1 LAVYPAFGRKGRILV
16 LVFVLSTLMFPVPV
30 QAESSTRPPRTVYHS
45 KSAVIQMYK
54 DLCDAHP
61 KYTSYEVIGQ
71 SYLGRDIYLFKI
83 GNPEGGRVMIDG
95 ATHGTEDAG
104 TEISYL
110 FMKWILE
117 SDEEEAYKV
126 LHGNY
131 FLVIPIINMDNY
143 GINRQNARTRYET
156 WESPTGQAIDCPY
169 GIDLNRN
176 GVTGWGQSGS
186 GDPYDDYQYRG
197 AWAGSEP
204 ETQAYRNAMNRYR
217 PDIYVNAHFGGE
229 YMLNRDPSEKRGMSE
244 KVLVLYDENRA
255 ERGVT
260 YRYSLVGGL
269 RGGFVANDGWGF
281 GASGWLVEFAKWENV
296 PAEYDT
302 FVSEWYPKAFPLYLA
317 WCQAVQIDVRTHI
330 SISLTSSTSYVG
342 FKVEING
349 NLTCNKVGV
358 PGAPV
363 LLSYSVNGG
372 EPWNNITFVSTAYD
386 GGYSA
391 EWMPSA
397 TGNYLVKAT
406 WSGNDTYPGAT
417 TIVNLAVIPFEG
429 QNVFSVESN
438 SSISELA
445 FNATS
450 WTLSFTASG
459 PHGTRGYVK
468 VTVAKSLVANI
479 TNIRVFLDG
488 IRSEYSIASLDDS
501 WLLTFDYIHSTHQ
514 VEVNLGT
521 PMEVDTT
528 PPIVSILYPENKTY
542 TVEDVPLTFTVSES
556 TALMGYSL
564 DGQMNVT
571 ISGNTTMVDLS
582 EGTHTITVY
591 ANDTAGN
598 MGYSDTVY
606 FTVDTVSPNIETL
619 SPENKTYTTSSVPLS
634 FTVDEA
640 TSWIGYSLDEQANI
654 TIAGN
659 KTLTGLSDGMHS
671 LVVYAS
677 DIAGNVGYSDIV
689 YFTIQTTPIDTTPP
703 SISIVSPEN
712 KTYDTTNIPLT
723 FTADESVSW
732 MAYSLDNNANVTITG
747 NTTLSGLSD
756 GSHSLVVNAKDTAG
770 NTGASETVYFSI
782 ETQKAEPFPTW
793 IVAPIVI
800 IAVVGAA
807 LLVYFAKVK
816 KTTEKVKW

>member
-1 LAVYPAFGRKGRILV
+1 MHACKFGEYTNKIHIPKTQTQTRGSLFEQVHDRRLGRVARVAIYPAFGKKGRILV

-30 QAESSTRPPRTVYHS
+30 QAESNTRPPKTVYHS
-45 KSAVIQMYK
+45 RSAVIQMYK

-61 KYTSYEVIGQ
+61 KYASYEVIGQ
-71 SYLGRDIYLFKI
+71 SYLDRDIYLFKI

-95 ATHGTEDAG
+95 ACHGTEDAG

-126 LHGNY
+126 RYGNY

-143 GINRQNARTRYET
+143 GTKRQNARTRYEA

-204 ETQAYRNAMNRYR
+204 ETQAYRNAMNKYR
-217 PDIYVNAHFGGE
+217 PDIYVNTHFGGE
-229 YMLNRDPSEKRGMSE
+229 YMLNRDPSEKSGMRE
-244 KVLVLYDENRA
+244 EVLALYDKIRA

-281 GASGWLVEFAKWENV
+281 GASGWLVEFAGWENV

-302 FVSEWYPKAFPLYLA
+302 FVSDWYPRAFPLYLA
-317 WCQAVQIDVRTHI
+317 WCQAVQIDVRTRI
-330 SISLTSSTSYVG
+330 SISLASSTSYVG

-358 PGAPV
+358 PEALV
-363 LLSYSVNGG
+363 LLSYSIDGG
-372 EPWNNITFVSTAYD
+372 ESWDNITFVSTGYD
-386 GGYSA
+386 GGYST
-391 EWMPSA
+391 EWMPPA
-397 TGNYLVKAT
+397 LGNYLVKAT
-406 WSGNDTYPGAT
+406 WSGNDTYPGT
-417 TIVNLAVIPFEG
+417 TTKVNLVVTPFEG

-445 FNATS
+445 FNATN

-459 PHGTRGYVK
+459 PNGTRGYVK

-479 TNIRVFLDG
+479 TNITVFLDG
-488 IRSEYSIASLDDS
+488 RQSEYSIASLDDS

-514 VEVNLGT
+514 VKVDLGT

-528 PPIVSILYPENKTY
+528 LPTISILYPENKTY
-542 TVEDVPLTFTVSES
+542 TVEDVSLSFTVDES
-556 TALMGYSL
+556 TSWMGYSL

-571 ISGNTTMVDLS
+571 ISGNTTIIGLS
-582 EGTHTITVY
+582 EGTHTMTVY

-598 MGYSDTVY
+598 MGASDAVY
-606 FTVDTVSPNIETL
+606 FTVDTVSPSIEIL
-619 SPENKTYTTSSVPLS
+619 SPENKTCTTSSVSLS
-634 FTVDEA
+634 FTVDES
-640 TSWIGYSLDEQANI
+640 TSWMGYSLDGQ
-654 TIAGN
+654 
-659 KTLTGLSDGMHS
+659 
-671 LVVYAS
+671 
-677 DIAGNVGYSDIV
+677 
-689 YFTIQTTPIDTTPP
+689 
-703 SISIVSPEN
+703 
-712 KTYDTTNIPLT
+712 
-723 FTADESVSW
+723 
-732 MAYSLDNNANVTITG
+732 ANVTITG

-756 GSHSLVVNAKDTAG
+756 GSHSLIVYSKDIAG
-770 NTGASETVYFSI
+770 NTGASEIIYFSTKTQ
-782 ETQKAEPFPTW
+782 ETEPFPIW
-793 IVAPIVI
+793 IVATMVI
-800 IAVVGAA
+800 IAIVGAT
-807 LLVYFAKVK
+807 LLIYFTKIK
-816 KTTEKVKW
+816 KTTSKVK